1 MLLSDMPKPRDA
13 FFGRAS
19 ELAQL
24 RTMLSL
30 STFETFRQKRVVLWG
45 LGGFGKTRLALQY
58 LKTHQKDYSAMLW
71 INAAT
76 YDSTEESF
84 TQAADILKLRLSF
97 HLDAP
102 LVGARANIQL
112 VHQWLASNKNTDWL
126 MVVDSLD
133 DLESFDCR
141 DLVPQC
147 SHGSIVIT
155 STLSHTM
162 DVFKSQ
168 GLELGGLEIF
178 NGCQMLLHGVGAKAN
193 TEKGIRLIP
202 FTETL
207 SNREKSLR
215 TSIKDCYSDERSAS
229 SNRTGE
235 GHDQTRNV
243 GPGLSWS
250 S

>member
-1 MLLSDMPKPRDA
+1 MFLSDLPRPRDA

-24 RTMLSL
+24 RTMLL
-30 STFETFRQKRVVLWG
+30 LNTFGISRQQRAVLWG
-45 LGGFGKTRLALQY
+45 LGGFGKTRIALEY
-58 LKTHQKDYSAMLW
+58 LKNHQEDYSAILW

-76 YDSTEESF
+76 YDSVEESF
-84 TQAADILKLRLSF
+84 AQAASILKSRLSF
-97 HLDAP
+97 HPDTP
-102 LVGARANIQL
+102 PVGVRANIRL
-112 VHQWLASNKNTDWL
+112 VHLWLASSKNIDWL

-147 SHGSIVIT
+147 SHGSIIIT

-168 GLELGGLEIF
+168 GLELGGLEVF
-178 NGCQMLLHGVGAKAN
+178 DGCQMLLHGVGANAN

-207 SNREKSLR
+207 S
-215 TSIKDCYSDERSAS
+215 DH
-229 SNRTGE
+229 G
-235 GHDQTRNV
+235 
-243 GPGLSWS
+243 
-250 S
+250 